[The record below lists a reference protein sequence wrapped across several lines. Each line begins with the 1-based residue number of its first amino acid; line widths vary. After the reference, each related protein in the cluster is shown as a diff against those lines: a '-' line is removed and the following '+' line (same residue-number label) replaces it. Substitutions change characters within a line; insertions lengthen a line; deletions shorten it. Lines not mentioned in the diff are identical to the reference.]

1 MRAILPEVHVF
12 RCPMTK
18 QLWPGALANAG
29 WIQLGTALQN
39 PYWGK
44 EMLEC
49 GVEVK

>member
-1 MRAILPEVHVF
+1 
-12 RCPMTK
+12 MTK
-18 QLWPGALANAG
+18 QLWPGAPANAG
-29 WIQLGTALQN
+29 WIQLGTSLQN